1 MKTIKLLLLC
11 TIVSLNT
18 WGQDSLWKQ
27 IKFNNILCYKIPANF
42 CDTRSTFM
50 KFRDGDLNGIFY
62 RQLYFD
68 TIFLPIETEKLFEIT
83 VMGYMSGAISD
94 LKLKK
99 YDVIVLDTSF
109 GGTKGLMAKFTLKD
123 SSETFRQI
131 GYYFTI
137 ANNHYYQFN
146 AYSPYIDDSKDV
158 NFFFNAIKFDYDNL
172 KEKDFKLTPFH
183 FVRDGN

>member
-11 TIVSLNT
+11 TIVSLNSL
-18 WGQDSLWKQ
+18 GQDSLWKQ
-27 IKFNNILCYKIPANF
+27 TVFNNILTYKIPANF
-42 CDTRSTFM
+42 YDSRTSFI
-50 KFRDGDLNGIFY
+50 KSRDGDLNGIFY

-83 VMGYMSGAISD
+83 AMGYMSGAISD

-99 YDVIVLDTSF
+99 YDVVVLDTSF
-109 GGTKGLMAKFTLKD
+109 GGTRGLMAKFTLKD

-131 GYYFTI
+131 VYYFTI

-146 AYSPYIDDSKDV
+146 AYSPYIDESKDI
-158 NFFFNAIKFDYDNL
+158 NFFFNAIKFDYANL
-172 KEKDFKLTPFH
+172 KEKDFKLTPVYFK
-183 FVRDGN
+183 RIGN